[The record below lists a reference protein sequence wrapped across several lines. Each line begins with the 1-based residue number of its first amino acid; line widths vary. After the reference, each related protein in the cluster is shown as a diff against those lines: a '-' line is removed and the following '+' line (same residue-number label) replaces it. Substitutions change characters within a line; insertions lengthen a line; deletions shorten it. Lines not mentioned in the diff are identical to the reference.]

1 MTRLEK
7 VGAVLLAFGFVS
19 IVMLIVTGIRMG
31 WR

>member
-7 VGAVLLAFGFVS
+7 VAAALLIVGFVS